1 MTKTHKKL
9 NIKHMLMKNKV
20 LKKLIESDLI
30 RCIGLPSSLFIA
42 ACILIWKVDELSP
55 FSENIK
61 ESAVI
66 IKVIFIICFFVF
78 LYSIKLGHVSYKI
91 AKAKQK
97 ILKEL
102 NSGTNNVDLTIK
114 DFDSIFKDNYFEN
127 EWKNY
132 SNSLFVHDEVNEDN
146 IKISKSFATKD
157 ANEFINGS
165 VVGLR
170 ERLSI
175 HNYIPHIFISIGIFG
190 TFYGVVMGLSNLNLE
205 VQSEELKS
213 GINFLL
219 HNIQFSFRSS
229 LYGIIFSVIYA
240 LAYKFVMAQIK
251 VMTFNIASELNT
263 RLRFDVE
270 MRLLKDINENVE
282 KAEHNMEKIAS
293 DIVDKIG
300 SIIQKSMETMMN
312 SYNDS
317 IGAMS
322 NSLEDSVSNIGNAS
336 VANIMK
342 PLEKLIDDLNDQ
354 FQINKELISAIGE
367 YNIEFKKN
375 MTEYT
380 DVSKQFNQGLIEA
393 KDNIINVSEIMTASV
408 EDVEDYSTRIRKE
421 NMEFVN
427 RLVDGI
433 NDYQSQTDVY
443 IDNLNGAVENVG
455 IINSDMFKT
464 LDETKIFV
472 SDITSKQKELI
483 NIFMEYKN
491 LINDLSSNI
500 NESVV
505 TYNEKVNT
513 GLTTIFAQYDD
524 HSSKILGNLDSLVKE
539 LNESIVE
546 INEPIITLTESINKL
561 SEQSEMIE
569 NV

>member
-1 MTKTHKKL
+1 MIKK
-9 NIKHMLMKNKV
+9 NILMKNKS
-20 LKKLIESDLI
+20 LKKLLKNDFVKSI
-30 RCIGLPSSLFIA
+30 RLPLLLFIIA
-42 ACILIWKVDELSP
+42 FICILVINDLSP
-55 FSENIK
+55 FSKNIK
-61 ESAVI
+61 ESAFI
-66 IKVIFIICFFVF
+66 IKAIFIICLVVF
-78 LYSIKLGHVSYKI
+78 LCSIKLGKTSYKI
-91 AKAKQK
+91 SKAKQK

-102 NSGTNNVDLTIK
+102 NSGANNLDLTIK
-114 DFDSIFKDNYFEN
+114 DFDSIFKNNYFEN
-127 EWKNY
+127 EWKHY
-132 SNSLFVHDEVNEDN
+132 RNSLYVHDEVNEDN

-175 HNYIPHIFISIGIFG
+175 HNYVPHIFISIGIFG
-190 TFYGVVMGLSNLNLE
+190 TFYGVVMGLSKLNLE

-219 HNIQFSFRSS
+219 HNIQISFRSS

-270 MRLLKDINENVE
+270 MRLLKDINENV
-282 KAEHNMEKIAS
+282 KKTEHNMEKIAS

-393 KDNIINVSEIMTASV
+393 KDNIINVSEIMTASI

-483 NIFMEYKN
+483 NVFMEYKN

-524 HSSKILGNLDSLVKE
+524 HSSRVLGNLDSLVKE

-546 INEPIITLTESINKL
+546 INEPIINLTESINKL

>member
-1 MTKTHKKL
+1 MNKK
-9 NIKHMLMKNKV
+9 NILVKNKS
-20 LKKLIESDLI
+20 LKKIIKSDFVKSI
-30 RCIGLPSSLFIA
+30 RLPLLLFIIA
-42 ACILIWKVDELSP
+42 FICILVVDDLSP
-55 FSENIK
+55 FSRNIK
-61 ESAVI
+61 ESAAI

-78 LYSIKLGHVSYKI
+78 LYSMKLGHVSYKI

-282 KAEHNMEKIAS
+282 KAEYNMEKIAS

-367 YNIEFKKN
+367 YNVEFKKN

-483 NIFMEYKN
+483 NVFMEYKN

-524 HSSKILGNLDSLVKE
+524 HSSKVLGNLDSLVKE